1 MLSILKTKSSNNQ
14 NQFFHFK
21 GGVSMMLKVNIK
33 DIENRVL
40 NPLNEILLLS
50 YGTDVYK
57 VILGKIEKTVLAL
70 EKQHLNYKRWQ

>member
-1 MLSILKTKSSNNQ
+1 
-14 NQFFHFK
+14 
-21 GGVSMMLKVNIK
+21 MMLKVNIK

-57 VILGKIEKTVLAL
+57 IILGRIEKTVLAL
-70 EKQHLNYKRWQ
+70 EKQHTNYKRWQ